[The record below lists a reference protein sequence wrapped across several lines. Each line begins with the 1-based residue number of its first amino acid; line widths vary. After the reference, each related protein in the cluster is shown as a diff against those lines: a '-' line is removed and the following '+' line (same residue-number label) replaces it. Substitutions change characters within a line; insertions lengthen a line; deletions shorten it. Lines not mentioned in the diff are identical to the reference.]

1 MPAKKKTDETAAVKT
16 AKKIPKD
23 KRPVLAD
30 ADKAFLL
37 VVDVQER
44 LFASIEEKAK
54 DTIEINVPVLAAG
67 CRALG
72 LPVIVSEQYSKG
84 LGPTIPVIKEKL
96 EGCKYF
102 DKTSFSVTLDPELS
116 AELDEMFKAG
126 RTQAIVC
133 GIETHVC
140 VYQSVFYML
149 ERGFDVF
156 VPRECVASRFKHNW
170 KTGIALME
178 RCGAEITSIETLLF
192 SMMRGAKHPAF
203 KQVQSLIK

>member
-1 MPAKKKTDETAAVKT
+1 MPAKKKTETFSAAAP
-16 AKKIPKD
+16 AKNSPSA

-37 VVDVQER
+37 VIDVQER

-54 DTIEINVPVLAAG
+54 DTIEINVPVLIQG

-96 EGCKYF
+96 EGCRFY
-102 DKTSFSVTLDPELS
+102 DKTSFSVTLDPELN
-116 AELDEMFKAG
+116 AALEEMQAAG
-126 RTQAIVC
+126 RSQAIVC

-140 VYQSVFYML
+140 VYQSVFFML

-170 KTGIALME
+170 KTGLALME